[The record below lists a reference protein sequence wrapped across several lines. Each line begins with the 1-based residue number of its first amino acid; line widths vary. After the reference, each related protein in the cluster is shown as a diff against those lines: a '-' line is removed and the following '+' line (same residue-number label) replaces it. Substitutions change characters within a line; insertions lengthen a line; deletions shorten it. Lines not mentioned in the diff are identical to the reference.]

1 MTVMREVR
9 RAAFEQHSVR
19 VVFHGERGHVCK
31 MGGNV
36 GTASKS
42 SCTVTKLRAT
52 RCPWNTCFAADVHG
66 QLFEI
71 MEC

>member
-1 MTVMREVR
+1 MTVMHEVR
-9 RAAFEQHSVR
+9 RAAFEQHSAR

-42 SCTVTKLRAT
+42 SCTVTKLRST
-52 RCPWNTCFAADVHG
+52 RYHRSTCFAAGVHG

>member
-1 MTVMREVR
+1 MTVMREVQ

-19 VVFHGERGHVCK
+19 VVFQGERGHVCK

-52 RCPWNTCFAADVHG
+52 WCPRSTCFAAGVHG